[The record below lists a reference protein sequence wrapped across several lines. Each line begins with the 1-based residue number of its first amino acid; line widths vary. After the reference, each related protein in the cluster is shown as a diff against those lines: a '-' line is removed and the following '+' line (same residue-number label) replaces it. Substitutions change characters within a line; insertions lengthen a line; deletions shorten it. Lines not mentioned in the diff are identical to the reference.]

1 MDSFLGYNH
10 AEFMENSPAYLRFSM
25 VAIADLLGT
34 IVVPAVAAGLIGKY
48 VQSIV
53 GKTYHPAAGIL
64 LVTFVLT
71 IPVLVKKVR
80 QYAKDYQS
88 LIDDDIRNGSTGR

>member
-1 MDSFLGYNH
+1 
-10 AEFMENSPAYLRFSM
+10 MENSPAYFRFSM
-25 VAIADLLGT
+25 VAMADLLGT
-34 IVVPAVAAGLIGKY
+34 IAVPAVAAGLIGKY
-48 VQSIV
+48 LESFL
-53 GKTYHPAAGIL
+53 GSTYHPAAVIL

-88 LIDDDIRNGSTGR
+88 LIDDDVRNGSTGR